1 MLKNLVL
8 DLFLIYD
15 DKFRELEGVLLKRG
29 GGFTAHTHDPP
40 HMLTCTLICNYPPYM
55 G

>member
-1 MLKNLVL
+1 MLKNLVH

-29 GGFTAHTHDPP
+29 GGDLQPTLTTH
-40 HMLTCTLICNYPPYM
+40 HIC
-55 G
+55 